1 VPDKDT
7 TPVAAA
13 EALYKKARKLRRAT
27 DALAPLLEA
36 AQGEV
41 EYLEQLES
49 DVAQLAAFEGM
60 ADLRALREVQVSSA
74 RVEV

>member
-1 VPDKDT
+1 
-7 TPVAAA
+7 
-13 EALYKKARKLRRAT
+13 
-27 DALAPLLEA
+27 LLEA